1 MIYAKY
7 NKRDDYLIPSQVILG
22 DNITPVWIQQRW
34 TDGEFSEY
42 IVRNGCGH
50 CCTAMTANL
59 KGIKITPYE
68 EYELCRKLWGAPNA
82 GEQQDHFLSIDG
94 KILVANSSE
103 KTTNLGVH
111 LVDEE
116 VITQSIYAPTYPE
129 EFTWG
134 VGAKLPKVAGYV
146 IVD

>member
-7 NKRDDYLIPSQVILG
+7 NKRDDYLIPSEVILG
-22 DNITPVWIQQRW
+22 DNITPVWLQQRW

-82 GEQQDHFLSIDG
+82 GEQQDHFLS
-94 KILVANSSE
+94 
-103 KTTNLGVH
+103 
-111 LVDEE
+111 
-116 VITQSIYAPTYPE
+116 
-129 EFTWG
+129 
-134 VGAKLPKVAGYV
+134 VAGIVKVLKSVSQYHWPSLLLLKLISFYV
-146 IVD
+146 CQNTFSLQNSEGEK